1 MIFLE
6 EDVSIASIIID
17 AINTIFQTL
26 FSSIDTNVASIL
38 DEVTF
43 IDSSILNTSYFS
55 SIFGNSTTSG
65 ILLVANSLILGFLL
79 YYAARLLLSHLLITQ
94 VERPTSFILKLI
106 FFGICMNSCFFICE
120 RLLFFNH
127 TIGSLIQS
135 IGHDLFGESITFS
148 NLFTRI
154 NSMIVIEQTNFN
166 IFSIDGILKS
176 FLSISSMNLVFMYCI
191 RFILVK
197 VFVLIAPFAFLSLC
211 NNATASF
218 FKAWIK
224 CFLSLLLVQVFIA
237 FVLVILFSMD
247 FHPDNVVS
255 KFLICGAIFTLLKAN
270 DLVRQFLGGISTDI
284 KTGMQGM
291 STILKS

>member
-1 MIFLE
+1 ME

-38 DEVTF
+38 DNVTF
-43 IDSSILNTSYFS
+43 IDHSILNTSYFS
-55 SIFGNSTTSG
+55 SIFGSSTTSG
-65 ILLVANSLILGFLL
+65 ILLIANSLILGFLL
-79 YYAARLLLSHLLITQ
+79 YYSARLLLSHLLITQ
-94 VERPTSFILKLI
+94 TERPTSFILKLV
-106 FFGICMNSCFFICE
+106 FFGICMNSSLFICE
-120 RLLFFNH
+120 RMIFFND
-127 TIGSLIQS
+127 TICSLIQS
-135 IGHDLFGESITFS
+135 VGRDLFGESITFS
-148 NLFTRI
+148 SLFGRI
-154 NSMIVIEQTNFN
+154 NSMIVIEENNFN

-176 FLSISSMNLVFMYCI
+176 FLSISSMNLALTYSI

-237 FVLVILFSMD
+237 LVLVILFSMD
-247 FHPDNVVS
+247 FQPDNS
-255 KFLICGAIFTLLKAN
+255 LTKFLICGAIFSLQKAN

-284 KTGMQGM
+284 QAGMHNM
-291 STILKS
+291 ATMLKS